1 MLIGSYAGLSLLY
14 SVHLKKIAILDVIFL
29 AGLYCFRIFLGGAAT
44 GIHIS
49 KWTMLFGLFLFTS
62 LAFLKR
68 FTELQ
73 LRADEPSANVRRG
86 YVGDDLTTVGAFGIM
101 SGYIAALVFALY
113 LNSPEA
119 ALQYVRPAFL
129 WFVCPALLYWI
140 SHVWML
146 AQRGQMHTDPI
157 VFAAR
162 DKVSYGV
169 FAVIAGILWLA
180 AR

>member
-1 MLIGSYAGLSLLY
+1 
-14 SVHLKKIAILDVIFL
+14 
-29 AGLYCFRIFLGGAAT
+29 
-44 GIHIS
+44 
-49 KWTMLFGLFLFTS
+49 
-62 LAFLKR
+62 
-68 FTELQ
+68 LQ
-73 LRADEPSANVRRG
+73 LKADESHGNGRRG
-86 YVGDDLTTVGAFGIM
+86 YFGDDLATVGSFGIM

-119 ALQYVRPAFL
+119 VVQYSRPLYL

>member
-1 MLIGSYAGLSLLY
+1 
-14 SVHLKKIAILDVIFL
+14 
-29 AGLYCFRIFLGGAAT
+29 
-44 GIHIS
+44 
-49 KWTMLFGLFLFTS
+49 MLFALFLFTS

-73 LRADEPSANVRRG
+73 LKADEAAGSGRRG
-86 YVGDDLTTVGAFGIM
+86 YFGDDLATVGAFGIM

-119 ALQYVRPAFL
+119 AAQYHRPVYL
-129 WFVCPALLYWI
+129 WFVAPALLYWI
-140 SHVWML
+140 SHVWMS
-146 AQRGQMHTDPI
+146 AQRGEMHTDPI

-162 DKVSYGV
+162 DKISYCV
-169 FAVIAGILWLA
+169 FAVIVGILWLA